1 MARYTRK
8 RAGVATGIYLGLASL
23 LIAYELSVRL
33 YNRGNSEFAGMLS
46 AFVTLPSSLV
56 MFVLT
61 PALFGVRVGD
71 SDAAFVTILGAAAAL
86 NALVLFLLLNRS
98 TKR

>member
-1 MARYTRK
+1 MRR
-8 RAGVATGIYLGLASL
+8 
-23 LIAYELSVRL
+23 

-61 PALFGVRVGD
+61 PVLFGVRVGD
-71 SDAAFVTILGAAAAL
+71 SDTAFVAILGAAAAL